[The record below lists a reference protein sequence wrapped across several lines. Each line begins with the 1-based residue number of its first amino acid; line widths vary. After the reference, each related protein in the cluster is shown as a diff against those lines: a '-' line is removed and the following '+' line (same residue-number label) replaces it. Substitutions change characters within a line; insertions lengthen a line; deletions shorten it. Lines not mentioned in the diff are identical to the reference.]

1 MTDPKESMTDV
12 IEELIQKERRRKQCW
27 GFVRLAILTI
37 LICYLLLDVLF
48 GVAVVRGSS
57 MEPGIPDQSIVVYF
71 RLDKNYK
78 AQDIVIAKIDGKQVI
93 KRISSIEGDKLF
105 LLGDNLENSID
116 SRTFGT
122 IDREQIK
129 GRVIFTFHFL

>member
-1 MTDPKESMTDV
+1 
-12 IEELIQKERRRKQCW
+12 
-27 GFVRLAILTI
+27 
-37 LICYLLLDVLF
+37 
-48 GVAVVRGSS
+48 
-57 MEPGIPDQSIVVYF
+57 MEPGIPDQSIVVYS

>member
-27 GFVRLAILTI
+27 VRLAILTI

-57 MEPGIPDQSIVVYF
+57 MEPGIPDQSIVVYS